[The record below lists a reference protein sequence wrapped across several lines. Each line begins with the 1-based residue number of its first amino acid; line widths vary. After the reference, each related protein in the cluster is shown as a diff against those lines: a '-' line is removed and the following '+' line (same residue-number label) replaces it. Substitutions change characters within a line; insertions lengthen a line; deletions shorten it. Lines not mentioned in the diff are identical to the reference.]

1 MKTFVET
8 INITDGEPLR
18 LAYHNRRMSRT
29 IAHFYP
35 GAEITDLCT
44 VVAPSMTAGTQKCR
58 VVYSDHI
65 ENVTYEEY
73 QMREVKSL
81 MLVDGADIDYAYKST
96 DRDGLNLLRQKRG
109 DADEILIV
117 KHGEITDTSY
127 TNVAFWDGSEWFT
140 PVHPLLHGTC
150 RASLIE
156 RGILHE
162 QMITFRDLDRF
173 SKVSLI
179 NAMMNLGEMEIPMS
193 EVIGENT

>member
-29 IAHFYP
+29 VAHFYP
-35 GAEITDLCT
+35 EAETTDLDT
-44 VVAPSMTAGTQKCR
+44 VVAPPMMTGKQKCR
-58 VVYSDHI
+58 VVYGDHI
-65 ENVTYEEY
+65 EHVSYEPY
-73 QMREVKSL
+73 RMRAVKSI
-81 MLVDGADIDYAYKST
+81 MLGDDADIDYTYKST
-96 DRDGLNLLRQKRG
+96 NRDGLNLLRQKRG

-127 TNVAFWDGSEWFT
+127 TNVAFWDGAEWFT
-140 PVHPLLHGTC
+140 PVHPLLDGTY

-156 RGILHE
+156 KGILHE
-162 QMITFRDLDRF
+162 QMITLQDLGRF

-179 NAMMNLGEMEIPMS
+179 NAMMNLGEMEVAVS
-193 EVIGENT
+193 EIIGGNI